1 MTAWTITGLESPLHK
16 VDSYLAMLSVGS
28 LAQTVLALLREW
40 NDEKP
45 EQKSVGGL
53 DIDVRLDERLEEQTQ
68 KKARKKHH
76 HMTLPTP

>member
-1 MTAWTITGLESPLHK
+1 MIAWTITGLQSAFSK

-53 DIDVRLDERLEEQTQ
+53 DIDVRLDERLEKQAQ
-68 KKARKKHH
+68 KQARKYH